1 MAGAASPITGFGSPS
16 EPDVS
21 NAILTINSLFSS
33 APPDFFS
40 MDAKTAKQMA
50 AAAATIEKAMALSKS
65 DPEKMKH
72 LMKALSGLKLPRDDV
87 YGKLVFLENRLKE
100 HNVSLAA
107 SGLAESFILSQVSK
121 ASDGAQKAKAR
132 RG

>member
-1 MAGAASPITGFGSPS
+1 MAGIASPITGFGSPADS
-16 EPDVS
+16 DVS

-40 MDAKTAKQMA
+40 MDAKAVRQIA
-50 AAAATIEKAMALSKS
+50 AAAATIERTMALSKS

-72 LMKALSGLKLPRDDV
+72 LMKALDSLKLPRDDV
-87 YGKLVFLENRLKE
+87 YGKLLFLEDRLKE
-100 HNVSLAA
+100 HKVNLAV

-132 RG
+132 QA